1 MEAILIP
8 VKRLSESKLR
18 LAGVLGPPQRRRLAL
33 SMLADVLLAAAGWP
47 LRMVVTSDPDVASI
61 AESAG
66 WSIVSDPG
74 SGLNDA
80 VAEGTSV
87 SIWAGATALLVL
99 PFDVPLVTVRELE
112 ALFATDADVVVARSD
127 DGGTSGLLR
136 RPPGAIT
143 ARFGPDSA
151 RSHALPMLCDEA
163 LKKLRDILIARY
175 TIGQRR
181 CILRQHTAIRRRQQ
195 QIDDFLANAGIAA
208 RQRVCTRQHD
218 RAGFRSGKKRALPD
232 GQMMKQVDL
241 VLRQFFVRDAKA
253 AQRAE
258 AGVDAVDGAR
268 LRRE

>member
-47 LRMVVTSDPDVASI
+47 LRMVVTSDPDVASV
-61 AESAG
+61 ADSAG

-74 SGLNDA
+74 AGLNDA
-80 VAEGTSV
+80 VAEGTSL
-87 SIWAGATALLVL
+87 STSAGATALLVL
-99 PFDVPLVTVRELE
+99 PFDVPLVTGRELE

-151 RSHALPMLCDEA
+151 RSHARA
-163 LKKLRDILIARY
+163 AS
-175 TIGQRR
+175 
-181 CILRQHTAIRRRQQ
+181 
-195 QIDDFLANAGIAA
+195 NAGL
-208 RQRVCTRQHD
+208 RVKSLR
-218 RAGFRSGKKRALPD
+218 LPGLSLD
-232 GQMMKQVDL
+232 VD
-241 VLRQFFVRDAKA
+241 DP
-253 AQRAE
+253 
-258 AGVDAVDGAR
+258 GD
-268 LRRE
+268 LRRLAASGLDHASVKVARELLAAAS

>member
-1 MEAILIP
+1 VEAILIP

-61 AESAG
+61 AGSAG
-66 WSIVSDPG
+66 WTIVPDPG

-87 SIWAGATALLVL
+87 TTSAGATALLVL

-151 RSHALPMLCDEA
+151 RSHARAAGHAGLRVTSLRLPGLSLDV
-163 LKKLRDILIARY
+163 
-175 TIGQRR
+175 
-181 CILRQHTAIRRRQQ
+181 
-195 QIDDFLANAGIAA
+195 DDPE
-208 RQRVCTRQHD
+208 D
-218 RAGFRSGKKRALPD
+218 
-232 GQMMKQVDL
+232 
-241 VLRQFFVRDAKA
+241 
-253 AQRAE
+253 
-258 AGVDAVDGAR
+258 
-268 LRRE
+268 LRRLAASKLNHASVEVARELLAAAS